1 MPASPRLAALSIA
14 LGGCCALCGCTLLK
28 PIADV
33 FGYWPSARTASSNTL
48 PPLLPSRDALQID
61 LIFVERPVGDPLLG
75 KSLWSQ
81 IDQVGAVSTTEAE
94 SLKRLGL
101 RIGNAG
107 ESICPT
113 LEQILR
119 ESEPADTPSSDT
131 RISVKKETLCI
142 GPGVSS
148 PITTNSLAKC
158 TIDVPTVSGTKQE
171 NFENFRS
178 VLRLTAHHLQD
189 EWARLEFVPEVDFG
203 QERLR
208 PATASAGLQSVWQP
222 TMSQEVET
230 LLAQRFST
238 KLHVGEMVAITADAP
253 ENPRL
258 FGTRAFVREQ
268 PGNGQM
274 QRVLL
279 VRLSNM
285 SRVDPVYAEAG
296 PAISDRRR

>member
-1 MPASPRLAALSIA
+1 MPVSRRLAALSTA
-14 LGGCCALCGCTLLK
+14 LVGGCALCGCTLLK

-33 FGYWPSARTASSNTL
+33 FGYWPSAPTATSSSL

-61 LIFVERPVGDPLLG
+61 LIFVERPAGDPLLG
-75 KSLWSQ
+75 SALWSQ
-81 IDQVGAVSTTEAE
+81 IDQVGAVSAGEAD

-101 RIGNAG
+101 RVGNAG
-107 ESICPT
+107 QSICPA

-119 ESEPADTPSSDT
+119 ESEPADAPSSDT
-131 RISVKKETLCI
+131 HISVKKQTLCI
-142 GPGVSS
+142 GPGVAS
-148 PITTNSLAKC
+148 PITTNTLAKC
-158 TIDVPTVSGTKQE
+158 TIDVPTASGSKQE
-171 NFENFRS
+171 TFENFRG

-208 PATASAGLQSVWQP
+208 PSSASAGLQSVWQP
-222 TMSQEVET
+222 TMSQEVEA
-230 LLAQRFST
+230 LLAQRFSAR
-238 KLHVGEMVAITADAP
+238 LHVGEMIVITADAP
-253 ENPRL
+253 DNARL

-296 PAISDRRR
+296 PGISGLRR